1 MLLCSQMIINYIYL
15 LIQSHRHTRQ
25 FTNTALG
32 RSLVQDLKPK
42 VSRSS
47 RDKWELRAAG
57 HQEQTLF
64 PRMQPAPQIIHVPL
78 TGLGWGISPW
88 ATHTLH
94 NLQDTQAG
102 GKQSGEVL
110 WDSTWG
116 TAGSAMEMLH
126 APCTGTCQADALIQ
140 VGSTMPHHL
149 FMGSTQQS
157 SADTS
162 QGLAVPRS
170 LSCLPRRC
178 RDPCSV
184 FKGLTC

>member
-1 MLLCSQMIINYIYL
+1 MKAAFTSRPMLLCSQMIINYIYL

-32 RSLVQDLKPK
+32 RSLVQDLTPK

-94 NLQDTQAG
+94 NLAG
-102 GKQSGEVL
+102 YSSWGEAKQG
-110 WDSTWG
+110 G
-116 TAGSAMEMLH
+116 AMGQHLGYSRLSH
-126 APCTGTCQADALIQ
+126 GDA
-140 VGSTMPHHL
+140 
-149 FMGSTQQS
+149 
-157 SADTS
+157 A
-162 QGLAVPRS
+162 RS
-170 LSCLPRRC
+170 LHWHTPS
-178 RDPCSV
+178 
-184 FKGLTC
+184 